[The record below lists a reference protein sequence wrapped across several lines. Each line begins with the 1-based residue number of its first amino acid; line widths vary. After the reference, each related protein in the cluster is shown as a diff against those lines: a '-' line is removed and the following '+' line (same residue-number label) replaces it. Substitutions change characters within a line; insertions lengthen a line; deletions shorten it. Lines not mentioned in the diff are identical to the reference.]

1 MKLSFATLG
10 CPAWTLDQIATN
22 ARALGYD
29 GVELRGA
36 NNEHVG
42 PAEPPANRPR
52 IKQLFATAGVEIG
65 CIMGYTC
72 FTNDDPAKQ
81 DQNVATAIQY
91 LDLARDLGCPCVR
104 VFGGNWSAQTDQA
117 GNIARV
123 VSALKRVAPRAEAL
137 GVKLAF
143 ETHDSWTKAA
153 NLRAVIDGVGSP
165 MLGACWDVANC
176 YHTEPL
182 AQSFIAI
189 RDRIFHVHLKDT
201 KRVDGKI
208 KNVLP
213 GEGEVDLAHAVWLLR
228 FINYTGYLSFEWE
241 KKWDATLAEPEVAFP
256 RYISHCRALLNA
268 ES

>member
-1 MKLSFATLG
+1 MVMKKNALDNKGALNYSYVPTAMEDWVPMSISLPNDGRNFRNGYILFRFRYHPGVGADGYSSGNNFYIDRISF
-10 CPAWTLDQIATN
+10 N
-22 ARALGYD
+22 KY
-29 GVELRGA
+29 
-36 NNEHVG
+36 
-42 PAEPPANRPR
+42 
-52 IKQLFATAGVEIG
+52 TAGIEEHKSASGGV
-65 CIMGYTC
+65 
-72 FTNDDPAKQ
+72 
-81 DQNVATAIQY
+81 V
-91 LDLARDLGCPCVR
+91 LAPNPTSGRADV
-104 VFGGNWSAQTDQA
+104 VITDQA

-182 AQSFIAI
+182 AQSFVAI
-189 RDRIFHVHLKDT
+189 RNHIFHVHLKDT
-201 KRVDGKI
+201 KRIDGKI

-213 GEGEVDLAHAVWLLR
+213 GECEVDLAHAVRLLR
-228 FINYTGYLSFEWE
+228 VINYTGYLSFEWE

-268 ES
+268 QS